1 VFPGKTDIE
10 VPMHR
15 LLIVIALGL
24 TLSAPT
30 GYAAD
35 YSDEIDASR
44 KTAKEFMQTLKKE
57 LQSSMR
63 EGGPVNA
70 VSVCNLT
77 APAIANTYSVRNGWE
92 VGRTSLKLRNPN
104 NAPDAWERS
113 VLEAFEERKL
123 SGEDP
128 AQMEFHEVVRVNGDK
143 QLRYMKA
150 IPTSQPCL
158 ACHGETM
165 DSIVKTRLEILY
177 PDDQALGYRL
187 GDIRGAFTITQPLSA
202 KN

>member
-1 VFPGKTDIE
+1 
-10 VPMHR
+10 MQR
-15 LLIVIALGL
+15 LLTIIALGL
-24 TLSAPT
+24 GLTAP
-30 GYAAD
+30 GAYAAD
-35 YSDEIDASR
+35 YSDELDASR
-44 KTAKEFMQTLKKE
+44 KTVKEFMQTLKKE
-57 LQSSMR
+57 LQSSMQ

-123 SGEDP
+123 AGEDP
-128 AQMEFHEVVRVNGDK
+128 AQMEFHEVIRVDGDK

-150 IPTSQPCL
+150 SPTSRPCL
-158 ACHGETM
+158 ACHGESP
-165 DSIVKTRLEILY
+165 DSIVKTRLEKLY
-177 PDDQALGYRL
+177 PHDQALGYRQ

-202 KN
+202 KK